1 MRIKNADLVYQN
13 VICMAMPNEIYGVTV
28 DHDGELLVT
37 FSDHLERI
45 NMKDN
50 DLTHVRIGNNL
61 RSANR
66 ARVDGARRI
75 YVPEYDKGCVTIFA
89 LGGKQYE
96 LRSKNNDMKP
106 VGVALSPNNHHI
118 FVSDFDNKCI
128 HRFSVNWI
136 PEDKMLLGMYPER
149 IFNFESRYDGRFGN
163 LVRPM
168 GLAVDSKNRVFVA
181 VGADIQVFNGDT
193 WTSMPQYWDHGSS
206 DNSILNPTDIALG
219 VDSYTKVSYV
229 YVADWNKN
237 LIHVYQEYPI
247 DPNRKEDPRYP
258 NSWGL
263 LKIVGCQGRDFG
275 ELDRPMGVDVD
286 KDLNL
291 YVADSK
297 NQRIQLFMRNELD
310 VYVLKKENGTWT
322 CNKGK
327 WTNTNKKAEIT
338 YKRENRY
345 TIIRTTPYYP
355 IL

>member
-1 MRIKNADLVYQN
+1 
-13 VICMAMPNEIYGVTV
+13 MAIPNEIYGVTI

-45 NMKDN
+45 NMN
-50 DLTHVRIGNNL
+50 DLTHVCIGNNL

-66 ARVDGARRI
+66 ARVDDAGPI

-96 LRSKNNDMKP
+96 LRSKNSDMKP

-128 HRFSVNWI
+128 HRFSVKWI
-136 PEDKMLLGMYPER
+136 PEQKFFVR
-149 IFNFESRYDGRFGN
+149 IFNFESIYDGRFGN

-181 VGADIQVFNGDT
+181 VGADIQVFNGDNM
-193 WTSMPQYWDHGSS
+193 TSIYQHWYHSS
-206 DNSILNPTDIALG
+206 DKSIMNPTDIALG
-219 VDSYTKVSYV
+219 VDYDNTSYV

-237 LIHVYQEYPI
+237 LIHVYQE
-247 DPNRKEDPRYP
+247 DREKPNY
-258 NSWGL
+258 WAL

-275 ELDRPMGVDVD
+275 QLHRPMGVHVD

-297 NQRIQLFMRNELD
+297 NQRIQIFMRYELD

-322 CNKGK
+322 CTKGT
-327 WTNTNKKAEIT
+327 WTNTNQTAEIT
-338 YKRENRY
+338 YKPSNKY
-345 TIIRTTPYYP
+345 VVMKTTPYYP
-355 IL
+355 IP

>member
-1 MRIKNADLVYQN
+1 
-13 VICMAMPNEIYGVTV
+13 MAIANEIYGVTV

-45 NMKDN
+45 NMKD
-50 DLTHVRIGNNL
+50 LTHVSIGNKL

-66 ARVDGARRI
+66 ARVDDAGRI

-106 VGVALSPNNHHI
+106 VGVALGPRNHI

-128 HRFSVNWI
+128 HRFSVKWI
-136 PEDKMLLGMYPER
+136 PEDNMLLGMYPLR

-193 WTSMPQYWDHGSS
+193 WTSMPQYWDHGTS

-275 ELDRPMGVDVD
+275 QLDRPMGVDVD

-297 NQRIQLFMRNELD
+297 NQRIQLFMRNDLV
-310 VYVLKKENGTWT
+310 VYVLKKEKGTWT
-322 CNKGK
+322 CTDGK
-327 WTNTNKKAEIT
+327 WTNTNQTAKIT
-338 YKRENRY
+338 YKRENKY
-345 TIIRTTPYYP
+345 QIIPTTPYYP

>member
-1 MRIKNADLVYQN
+1 
-13 VICMAMPNEIYGVTV
+13 MAIPNEIYGVTI
-28 DHDGELLVT
+28 DHDAELLVT

-45 NMKDN
+45 NMK

-128 HRFSVNWI
+128 HRFSVKWI
-136 PEDKMLLGMYPER
+136 PEQKFFVR
-149 IFNFESRYDGRFGN
+149 IFNFESIYDGRFGN

-322 CNKGK
+322 CTKGK
-327 WTNTNKKAEIT
+327 WTNTNQTAEIT
-338 YKRENRY
+338 YKPSNKY
-345 TIIRTTPYYP
+345 VVMKTTPYYP
-355 IL
+355 IP

>member
-1 MRIKNADLVYQN
+1 
-13 VICMAMPNEIYGVTV
+13 MAIPNEIYGVTI

-45 NMKDN
+45 NMKD
-50 DLTHVRIGNNL
+50 LTHVCIGNNL

-66 ARVDGARRI
+66 ARVDDAGRI

-106 VGVALSPNNHHI
+106 VGVALGPRNHI

-128 HRFSVNWI
+128 HRFSVKWI
-136 PEDKMLLGMYPER
+136 PEQKFFVR
-149 IFNFESRYDGRFGN
+149 IFNFESIYDGRFGN

-181 VGADIQVFNGDT
+181 VGSDIEVFNGDT
-193 WTSMPQYWDHGSS
+193 YTPMSHYWHHDS
-206 DNSILNPTDIALG
+206 DNSILNPTDIVLG
-219 VDSYTKVSYV
+219 VDSNTKTSYV

-247 DPNRKEDPRYP
+247 NPNRKDDPRYP
-258 NSWGL
+258 NSWVL

-297 NQRIQLFMRNELD
+297 NQRIQIFMCDKSD
-310 VYVLKKENGTWT
+310 VCVLKKEKGTWT
-322 CNKGK
+322 CNKGQ
-327 WTNTNKKAEIT
+327 WTNTNKEVEIT

-345 TIIRTTPYYP
+345 TIIPTTPYYP